1 MPILFFI
8 VFIDLVGFGII
19 IPLLPFYGEF
29 YQATPAMVGL
39 LMATYS
45 FTQFLAAPFWGR
57 LSDRVGRRPVLLV
70 SLAGAAAAYVWL
82 GLAESLW
89 MLFAA
94 RAVGGFMAGNISAAF
109 AYVADVTSRDDRAK
123 GMGMIG
129 AAFGLGF
136 IAGPAIGGLL
146 AGPDPVHADFH
157 TPAFAAASMSAVA
170 LLLALMTLKESLAAD
185 VRKRLAEAPRQ
196 TRLAMFRDALKRPNV
211 GLLIGLTFLATFVF
225 AGLESTFAMWSRRQF
240 GWGPEQNGYLF
251 AFVGL
256 LSAGIQGGLI
266 GRLARRFGEA
276 RLIIQGAA
284 ALAIGVALIP
294 FSHDLPWLLLAMVIA
309 AYGFSV
315 ISPSLSS
322 LISLQVG
329 DDEQGGIMGVSR
341 SAATMARFLGPA
353 WAGLLFETFGR
364 NWPYFGGALVMAV
377 VVGIA
382 LASLRAL
389 DRATAAVPAAAK
401 AAAKGAEDGA
411 SRRP

>member
-57 LSDRVGRRPVLLV
+57 LSDRLGRRPVLLV
-70 SLAGAAAAYVWL
+70 SLAGAAVAYVWL

-94 RAVGGFMAGNISAAF
+94 RAVGGFMAGNISTAF
-109 AYVADVTSRDDRAK
+109 AYVADVTSRQDRAK

-136 IAGPAIGGLL
+136 IAGPAIGGIL

-157 TPAFAAASMSAVA
+157 TPALAAAAMSTAAFLIA
-170 LLLALMTLKESLAAD
+170 LLTLKESLAAD
-185 VRKRLAEAPRQ
+185 IRQRLAKTPPQ
-196 TRLAMFRDALKRPNV
+196 TRLTMLRDALKRPNV
-211 GLLIGLTFLATFVF
+211 GLLIVLTFLATFVF

-256 LSAGIQGGLI
+256 LSAVVQGGLI
-266 GRLARRFGEA
+266 GPLARRFGEA
-276 RLIIQGAA
+276 SLIIQGAA
-284 ALAIGVALIP
+284 ALAVGIALIP
-294 FSHDLPWLLLAMVIA
+294 FSHSLPLLLVAMAIA
-309 AYGFSV
+309 GYGFSV
-315 ISPSLSS
+315 VSPSLSS
-322 LISLQVG
+322 LISLHVAE
-329 DDEQGGIMGVSR
+329 DEQGGIMGVTR

-353 WAGLLFETFGR
+353 WGGLLFEALGR
-364 NWPYFGGALVMAV
+364 DWPYFGGALVMAAV
-377 VVGIA
+377 VAIGLLA
-382 LASLRAL
+382 LKSL
-389 DRATAAVPAAAK
+389 DRPSAAASG
-401 AAAKGAEDGA
+401 APKGDGDGA
-411 SRRP
+411 PRRP